1 MICKKC
7 LRQYNRS
14 DTFNAFNYLPTKTD
28 SLVYH
33 GFDICSDLVS
43 LGPELHS
50 GLNLAAVALLYDS
63 VGLVYSCECLV
74 KATSVAQL
82 LTLIEHAL
90 DLFCPLSTLLLIISC
105 RYLYYSLPPQEV

>member
-43 LGPELHS
+43 LRPELHS

-63 VGLVYSCECLV
+63 VGLVYSHECLV

-105 RYLYYSLPPQEV
+105 RYLYYRLPP

>member
-14 DTFNAFNYLPTKTD
+14 DTFNAFNYLPTETD

-43 LGPELHS
+43 LRPELHS
-50 GLNLAAVALLYDS
+50 SLNLAAAALLYDS

-90 DLFCPLSTLLLIISC
+90 DLFCPLSALLLIISC
-105 RYLYYSLPPQEV
+105 RYLYYRLPP